1 MTLLRLKASQ
11 ALGLA
16 STDSAVIMNRVRLD
30 SLFMK
35 LIGNYLSPYVR
46 RVAITL
52 NAFEIPFE
60 LEPVFIFKSPEKVE
74 PHNPLVR
81 IPTLILDDDEVLID
95 SYVILDAIDDMMGPE
110 RALTPRSGEARR
122 RVMKITAVGVGSAEK
137 AQWAFYES
145 RFHPPEK
152 VHPPWVEHN
161 DNQVV
166 RGLGYLDELASTAGD
181 SGWLAGTDAMS
192 QADITAVVTFSFASK
207 IRPELELGAK
217 APHLAALAGRCEALH
232 MFKAAP
238 LPDEL
243 PR

>member
-1 MTLLRLKASQ
+1 
-11 ALGLA
+11 
-16 STDSAVIMNRVRLD
+16 
-30 SLFMK
+30 MK

-81 IPTLILDDDEVLID
+81 IPTLILDDGDVLID
-95 SYVILDAIDDMMGPE
+95 SHAILDAIDEMMGSE
-110 RALTPRSGEARR
+110 RALTPGSGKARR
-122 RVMKITAVGVGSAEK
+122 DVMKITAVGVGSAEK

-161 DNQVV
+161 DKQVV
-166 RGLGYLDELASTAGD
+166 RGLGYLDELAGSAGAE
-181 SGWLAGTDAMS
+181 GWLAGTEAMS
-192 QADITAVVTFSFASK
+192 QADITAVVAFSFASK
-207 IRPELELGAK
+207 IRPELELPAQ
-217 APHLAALAGRCEALH
+217 APHLAALADRCEALEA
-232 MFKAAP
+232 FKMAP